1 MKRYDEMWLTPH
13 QHENIFLRRPR
24 HVYGLEDRR
33 EIIQRPVTYY
43 VDPEDMRED
52 WWGKID
58 GKGVL
63 VVVSAGALDTVSYG
77 AIVTPMRKISRA
89 GGSPEIGPLVK
100 VDGVDSTR
108 FAGRSR
114 QE

>member
-24 HVYGLEDRR
+24 HVYGLEDCR
-33 EIIQRPVTYY
+33 EISQRSVTYY
-43 VDPEDMRED
+43 VDPEDMREH

-63 VVVSAGALDTVSYG
+63 VIVSAGALDTVSYG
-77 AIVTPMRKISRA
+77 AIVTAYEEDKPRWWF
-89 GGSPEIGPLVK
+89 
-100 VDGVDSTR
+100 T
-108 FAGRSR
+108 
-114 QE
+114 